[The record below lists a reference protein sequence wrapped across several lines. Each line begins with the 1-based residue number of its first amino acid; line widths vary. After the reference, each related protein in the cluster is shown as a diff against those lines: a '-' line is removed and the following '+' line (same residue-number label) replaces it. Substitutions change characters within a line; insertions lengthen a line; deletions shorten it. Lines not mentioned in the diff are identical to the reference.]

1 MTLGGSE
8 TSGHGYQATS
18 RWESLVG
25 IQTPVVELHGLY
37 DLVKSTVYD
46 SPILIFP
53 DRILRLRDVKRL
65 GQGRDLG
72 AGGIW
77 MRKA

>member
-1 MTLGGSE
+1 MATRPRLGGSV
-8 TSGHGYQATS
+8 
-18 RWESLVG
+18 LLG
-25 IQTPVVELHGLY
+25 IQTLVVELHGLY
-37 DLVKSTVYD
+37 DPVKSTVYD

-65 GQGRDLG
+65 AQGRDLG
-72 AGGIW
+72 TGGIW